1 LLLSLYNAACPQ
13 NHISLA
19 GLWLAAVARLA
30 ALVGP
35 RVSISLRVRDTSALR
50 FLRSLRLRLGG
61 CCHERDERVTNGAL
75 HGVLG
80 RAIERDHGLS
90 LGNTA
95 ARKSVRHRMFST
107 PRLCPASAGLFLSSG
122 RQLDA
127 CRQHPHPSIC
137 DPQPCHLE
145 DPVFL
150 VDALDPCG
158 RQAASH
164 KRNQDVGRDVLGR
177 KDGLSADIGVGGD
190 YLQRAVTG
198 RLRAT
203 AACLMV

>member
-1 LLLSLYNAACPQ
+1 MLSLYNAACPQ

-150 VDALDPCG
+150 VDALVLAVARPHRTSSIKTSAGMFWDARMASVQTSG
-158 RQAASH
+158 WAAIISNA
-164 KRNQDVGRDVLGR
+164 R
-177 KDGLSADIGVGGD
+177 
-190 YLQRAVTG
+190 
-198 RLRAT
+198 
-203 AACLMV
+203 